1 MNYFNDVKRFHDKFG
16 LETPANFFLIPQDL
30 HEFRVKFFVEEL
42 TEYIESYE
50 TYDMATA
57 IDSLIDLVYI
67 TCGAALLHG
76 FNGDIFVMP
85 RDNSRAFPPQISG
98 IHTKVPVFLTFDDHF
113 SLKTCIRLGIA
124 EYELGYAH
132 ADSKRISEALNDIYW
147 SCLHAAE
154 GMSFY
159 KKRWDL
165 LWADVQRANM
175 SKERVLKAEDS
186 KRGSTWDV
194 RKPEGW
200 IPPRSEELVAMMM
213 RGEA

>member
-1 MNYFNDVKRFHDKFG
+1 MNYFNDVKCFHDKFG
-16 LETPANFFLIPQDL
+16 LETPPSFYLVPKSL
-30 HEFRVKFFVEEL
+30 HDFRVGFFIEEL

-50 TYDMATA
+50 TRDMATA

-76 FNGDIFVMP
+76 FTDEIFEIQSV
-85 RDNSRAFPPQISG
+85 NAFPPKLSDSKKAPI
-98 IHTKVPVFLTFDDHF
+98 FLTSNDHLL
-113 SLKTCIRLGIA
+113 LKNSISRGIA
-124 EYELGYAH
+124 EYELGYLYN
-132 ADSKRISEALNDIYW
+132 DSKRIAEAFNAIYW
-147 SCLHAAE
+147 SCLNGAE
-154 GMSFY
+154 AMSFY
-159 KKRWDL
+159 QKRWDI

-175 SKERVLKAEDS
+175 QKERVLKAEDS

-200 IPPRSEELVAMMM
+200 IPPRSEELVEMMK